1 MSSLPS
7 SSHALLA
14 SLRAAFSGR
23 MVSDPTGMAPWL
35 RDYRQ
40 RWGGPALA
48 VVQPDSTADVAAV
61 VRWCVEHDAVI
72 VPQGGNTGLTGASVP
87 LADPRPAPRPEAQPT
102 SPDKVPSKAQDPAQA
117 QAAGSA
123 DARPAP

>member
-1 MSSLPS
+1 MFSSPS

-23 MVSDPTGMAPWL
+23 MVSDPAGMASWL

-40 RWGGPALA
+40 RWSGPTLA

-61 VRWCVEHDAVI
+61 VRWCVDHDAAI

-87 LADPRPAPRPEAQPT
+87 LVDLRATPAKIGRASCRER
-102 SPDKVPSKAQDPAQA
+102 V
-117 QAAGSA
+117 
-123 DARPAP
+123 